1 MPHPNKILNYL
12 DTAGDTNS
20 RYYNFG
26 IAHSSGNT
34 RTVHLNKGIYGS
46 NNFFDPRCV
55 STITVMEIE
64 V

>member
-26 IAHSSGNT
+26 IAHSSGST
-34 RTVHLNKGIYGS
+34 RTISINKGNYGS

-55 STITVMEIE
+55 ATITVMEIE
-64 V
+64 A